1 MDVRKIFTGKA
12 GAVITLGSIVLA
24 AFLGVDNYLNTSALK
39 ETQEEL
45 AQVSQQVYNLK
56 NERDTFEA
64 KALQLENKLANLRTQ
79 EDLMKRDLY
88 AYIKAK
94 YKTIPNILAKEISDQ
109 TVDLCKKHNAP
120 FPIVVGIM
128 EVESHFNP
136 MAVSSAGA
144 RGLMQVMPFWVK
156 KMDFVKTRYDLHDI
170 DVGIEA
176 GIVAFKK
183 HLAEAKNNIATGLYY
198 YVGKD
203 NTYKNKVFSA
213 MGEFVAFRATV
224 DDDKINAVDTEVE
237 KLTEN

>member
-1 MDVRKIFTGKA
+1 MDFKKILNGKIGTA
-12 GAVITLGSIVLA
+12 ITVGSLALACWFGAHLHVV
-24 AFLGVDNYLNTSALK
+24 NTD
-39 ETQEEL
+39 
-45 AQVSQQVYNLK
+45 LK
-56 NERDTFEA
+56 NTEA
-64 KALQLENKLANLRTQ
+64 ELVQVHNKISKAESLRKEAEVKALQLEEKLANLRTQ

-94 YKTIPNILAKEISDQ
+94 YKTVPNVLAREISEQ
-109 TVDLCKKHNAP
+109 TVNLCKKHNAP

-136 MAVSSAGA
+136 MAVSTAGA

-156 KMDFVKTRYDLHDI
+156 KMDFVKTRYELHD
-170 DVGIEA
+170 VGTGIEA
-176 GIVAFKK
+176 GIVAFKE
-183 HLAEAKNNIATGLYY
+183 HLSEAKNNIATGLYY

-224 DDDKINAVDTEVE
+224 DDSAINAVDTEVE
-237 KLTEN
+237 SEGKK